1 VRPGLAQS
9 ANALVRILHDTTLRG
24 ILDAL
29 LRRTKIQDGEKIMA
43 QGVST
48 LNGPNEQR
56 GGVDSVQFGWVGPLF
71 SGNGILHHLGFV
83 VASISAVAEE
93 FAASMSARWDGVVT
107 HDPIQRVRV
116 AFLSPADTRN
126 PVFELVEPASDASP
140 VSNFLKKGG
149 GLHHVC
155 YEIDDLESGL
165 CEARSVGLAI
175 AADPT
180 PAVAF
185 GGRRIAWVCSKKR
198 LLVELLERNRK

>member
-1 VRPGLAQS
+1 MVVGMSP
-9 ANALVRILHDTTLRG
+9 LRG
-24 ILDAL
+24 ADERGADKERKQAGSVFVERAGFL
-29 LRRTKIQDGEKIMA
+29 L
-43 QGVST
+43 
-48 LNGPNEQR
+48 
-56 GGVDSVQFGWVGPLF
+56 

-83 VASISAVAEE
+83 VASISSVAEE
-93 FAASMSARWDGVVT
+93 FAASISGRWDGKIT

-116 AFLSPADTRN
+116 AFFSPVDTRN
-126 PVFELVEPASDASP
+126 PVFELVEPASEASP

-165 CEARSVGLAI
+165 CAARAVGLVTVT
-175 AADPT
+175 DPV

-185 GGRRIAWVCSKKR
+185 DGRRIAWVCSKRR